1 MTLRTTELGTGRQTL
16 TTTAF
21 GYGAMSL
28 AGAYGPIDEPAALKL
43 LQETYD
49 RGVTFIDTANI
60 YGLGLSE
67 TILGRFLEGRRDDI
81 TLATK
86 CGIEPKGEAGK
97 RSVNGRPEH
106 IQEQIDLSL
115 QRLGTD
121 YVDLY
126 YLHRPDP
133 DVPIEESVGALGEL
147 ISAGKVRSIGLSE
160 VTAQEIRRAH
170 QTHPITAIQSEWSI
184 FARDVEEYVIP
195 TCAELGIG
203 FVAFSP
209 VARGLLTDRFDPEAL
224 GESDAR
230 HKFPWFAPEN
240 LGHNHQLANKARQM
254 AADAGLPTPG
264 LALAWLFTKA
274 AGADLKLSIIPG
286 TRYVEHLDELL
297 TGLDG
302 QLSVELVAA
311 LDTLADEVSG
321 DRSFSPAWVSGGREG
336 LLPRASGAHSM

>member
-1 MTLRTTELGTGRQTL
+1 MWHR
-16 TTTAF
+16 A
-21 GYGAMSL
+21 
-28 AGAYGPIDEPAALKL
+28 
-43 LQETYD
+43 
-49 RGVTFIDTANI
+49 
-60 YGLGLSE
+60 
-67 TILGRFLEGRRDDI
+67 
-81 TLATK
+81 
-86 CGIEPKGEAGK
+86 KGEAGK

-224 GESDAR
+224 GRA
-230 HKFPWFAPEN
+230 
-240 LGHNHQLANKARQM
+240 
-254 AADAGLPTPG
+254 TPG
-264 LALAWLFTKA
+264 TSSPGSHQRILVIITSWRTRPGRWLRMPVYRPP
-274 AGADLKLSIIPG
+274 DWP
-286 TRYVEHLDELL
+286 
-297 TGLDG
+297 
-302 QLSVELVAA
+302 
-311 LDTLADEVSG
+311 
-321 DRSFSPAWVSGGREG
+321 
-336 LLPRASGAHSM
+336 

>member
-1 MTLRTTELGTGRQTL
+1 MTLRTTDLGTGRQTL

-43 LQETYD
+43 LQEIYD

-286 TRYVEHLDELL
+286 TRYVQHLDELL

-311 LDTLADEVSG
+311 LDALADEVSG
-321 DRSFSPAWVSGGREG
+321 DRSFSPAWVSGGREA

>member
-1 MTLRTTELGTGRQTL
+1 MTLRTVDLGTGPHRL

-43 LQETYD
+43 LEEVHE

-60 YGLGLSE
+60 YGMGLSE
-67 TILGRFLEGRRDDI
+67 SILGTYLQGRRETV

-97 RSVNGRPEH
+97 RSINGRPEH
-106 IQEQIDLSL
+106 IHEQIDLSL

-160 VTAQEIRRAH
+160 VTGEEIRRAH
-170 QTHPITAIQSEWSI
+170 QTHPITAVQSEWSI
-184 FARDVEEYVIP
+184 FARDVEKHVIP

-209 VARGLLTDRFDPEAL
+209 VARGLLTDGFDPDGL
-224 GESDAR
+224 GDDDAR
-230 HKFPWFAPEN
+230 HKFPWFASEH
-240 LGHNHQLANKARQM
+240 LAHNHQVAEQARM
-254 AADAGLPTPG
+254 IAADAGLPTAA
-264 LALAWLFTKA
+264 LSLAWLYTKA
-274 AGADLKLSIIPG
+274 EGAGLSLSIIPG
-286 TRYVEHLDELL
+286 TRYADHVDELL
-297 TGLDG
+297 AGLHA
-302 QLSVELVAA
+302 ELGVALVTA
-311 LDTLADEVSG
+311 LDALADEVQG
-321 DRSFSPAWVSGGREG
+321 DRSFAPNWVSGGREG
-336 LLPRASGAHSM
+336 LLPRT